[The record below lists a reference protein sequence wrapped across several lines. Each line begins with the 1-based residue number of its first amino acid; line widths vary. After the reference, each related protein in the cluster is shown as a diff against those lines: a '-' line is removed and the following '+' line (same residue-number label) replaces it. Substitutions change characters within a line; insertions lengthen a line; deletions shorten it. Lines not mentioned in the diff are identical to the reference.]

1 MKKKVDAIVQE
12 NELMQETASVEINQI
27 PNLSEVGGKTAA
39 DFISELEEEFSKKE
53 KKLGKEMPKPDRF
66 ANVEPFEE
74 EEIANAMDLINDDI
88 LDIPKLVDP
97 ILQKVGLAGFT
108 GSSDVGKST
117 MGRHLAVSIITGRK
131 FLDWDVHPVH
141 RKVIFV
147 STEDD
152 KTSISAL
159 LKKQNKDYNLTPEE
173 FKNLTFIF
181 STYDLTNRLDKMLSE
196 NPVDLII
203 VDALTDVLNT
213 DLYKATD
220 VRQFLQKYQELA
232 LRYGCLI
239 LFLHHTRKASE
250 NAEPSK
256 NNSLGSQS
264 IEAKVRMLV
273 EIRSNKVDQRI
284 KHLCIVKANYL
295 GHEFKNQAFNIK
307 MTDNLTYVSLGT
319 KTNFDKLNANEISME
334 GLETEYNNIIYL
346 QDQGFSLRDIS
357 LKLGISH
364 TSVSR
369 KIKRYEKLK
378 EIASK
383 ENKQ

>member
-1 MKKKVDAIVQE
+1 MNKIENVIMKE
-12 NELMQETASVEINQI
+12 NELMQETVSAETNQI
-27 PNLSEVGGKTAA
+27 PDLLEVGELTA
-39 DFISELEEEFSKKE
+39 DEFISEMEKEFSKVE
-53 KKLGKEMPKPDRF
+53 KTFGKDNPKFDRF
-66 ANVEPFEE
+66 AMVEDFEE
-74 EEIANAMDLINDDI
+74 EEIANAMDLINDEI

-117 MGRHLAVSIITGRK
+117 LGRHLAISVITGRK

-159 LKKQNKDYNLTPEE
+159 LKKQNKDYQLTPEQ
-173 FKNLTFIF
+173 FSNLTFIF
-181 STYDLTNRLDKMLSE
+181 TTHDLVNRLDKMLSE
-196 NPVDLII
+196 NPVDLIV

-232 LRYGCLI
+232 LRHSCLI

-273 EIRSNKVDQRI
+273 EIRSNKIDQQI
-284 KHLCIVKANYL
+284 KHFCVVKANYL
-295 GHEFKNQAFNIK
+295 GSEYKNQAFNIK

-319 KTNFDKLNANEISME
+319 KTHFDKLNSNEVSME
-334 GLETEYNNIIYL
+334 DLETEYNNIIYL
-346 QDQGFSLRDIS
+346 QDQGLTIREIGI
-357 LKLGISH
+357 KLGVSH
-364 TSVSR
+364 VTVMN
-369 KIKRYEKLK
+369 KIKRFEKLK
-378 EIASK
+378 ASLSK
-383 ENKQ
+383 EKE